1 MDKCILRG
9 LLVAISF
16 FVFFGLII
24 GAVQLSWWNDW
35 DENIK
40 LGLISEKQKCTD
52 IQMKNLI
59 DSEEDLINY
68 ERAGED
74 KNVFSISQRCYKLE
88 NDFDFVYR
96 YDLKGSYW
104 ARLSIWILL
113 LFVSIMA
120 GVIIAGCNDDY

>member
-1 MDKCILRG
+1 
-9 LLVAISF
+9 
-16 FVFFGLII
+16 
-24 GAVQLSWWNDW
+24 
-35 DENIK
+35 
-40 LGLISEKQKCTD
+40 
-52 IQMKNLI
+52 MKNLI